1 MTAERHW
8 RYTAED
14 DQGAVVK
21 GAMTAADPGGVI
33 AQLKEQG
40 LAPLDVEED
49 RRASGFLP
57 ILQQQRSG
65 ALSQR
70 DATQF
75 CTRMADLLNAGV
87 PASKALAL
95 IARQSGG
102 AKMKAFARRLESRL
116 RSGETL
122 SAALTSDPA
131 APPRIMTALIA
142 SGEALG
148 NLGGQFTRLA
158 AAFEAR
164 AALRKEIVSQLIYPT
179 ALFVLIIL
187 TMVFLSFFVL
197 PQFEGVFSTS
207 AAAPPAET
215 QIVLA
220 AGAFIRAHWLTA
232 ALALVVFIL
241 SAQWFAQRNRARA
254 EALAL
259 ASPIFGPALRKMETG
274 RYCRTL
280 GELLCGG
287 MPLARAMPI
296 ARAAVS
302 FAPMR
307 ESVNAIEIDVRNGAA
322 LSKAAR
328 DAAQLDPEAL
338 SFFELGEETGALG
351 VMIEKAADYL
361 EEQIATRLKRFA
373 ALSGP
378 IMTAI
383 MGLLTAGVIAAVMAG
398 VLSLNDA
405 VY

>member
-1 MTAERHW
+1 MTADRRW

-14 DQGAVVK
+14 DRGAIVK
-21 GAMTAADPGGVI
+21 GVMAAVDPRAV
-33 AQLKEQG
+33 AARLKEQG

-49 RRASGFLP
+49 RRAPGLAS
-57 ILQQQRSG
+57 IRQQG
-65 ALSQR
+65 AGTLSQS

-75 CTRMADLLNAGV
+75 CARMADLLNAGV

-95 IARQSGG
+95 IAQQSGG
-102 AKMKAFARRLESRL
+102 GAVKAFAGRLEGRL
-116 RSGETL
+116 RKGEAL

-148 NLGGQFTRLA
+148 DLGGQFARLA
-158 AAFEAR
+158 SAFEAR
-164 AALRKEIVSQLIYPT
+164 AALRKEIVSQLIYPA

-197 PQFEGVFSTS
+197 PQFETVFLTS

-220 AGAFIRAHWLTA
+220 AGAFIRTHWLTA
-232 ALALVVFIL
+232 ALALAVLVL
-241 SAQWFAQRNRARA
+241 SAQWFVRRNQARA

-259 ASPIFGPALRKMETG
+259 ASPILGPALRKMETA

-302 FAPMR
+302 LAPMR
-307 ESVNAIEIDVRNGAA
+307 EGVNAVEVDVRNGAA

-328 DAAQLDPEAL
+328 DAARLDPEAL

-351 VMIEKAADYL
+351 AMIEKAADYL
-361 EEQIATRLKRFA
+361 EEQIATGLKRFA

-378 IMTAI
+378 VMTAI
-383 MGLLTAGVIAAVMAG
+383 MGLLTAGVIAAVMSG